1 MLAAF
6 NIYFWVKRPYADQL
20 INLQESM
27 LGSFVVSGWGGCSCS
42 LGLAV
47 CRAQCLQCYVARLPL
62 PAFSIQLGANS
73 SHTPFRFGAGVIDM
87 LVLLSGFAFQRVL
100 NPNNLSQV
108 NVTNG
113 LDIALIVLV
122 LLSGVVI
129 VVRARVV

>member
-1 MLAAF
+1 
-6 NIYFWVKRPYADQL
+6 
-20 INLQESM
+20 
-27 LGSFVVSGWGGCSCS
+27 
-42 LGLAV
+42 
-47 CRAQCLQCYVARLPL
+47 
-62 PAFSIQLGANS
+62 
-73 SHTPFRFGAGVIDM
+73 M